1 MTLIAATALTGN
13 DGHSVRILAGDG
25 WELVE
30 RGDLGCVQIVAA
42 GENRA
47 AIDSLGRFLAVVPA
61 PVGAVVQDSAGHW
74 LVGLSPRSWLL
85 VCARDG
91 EDGLAQKF
99 LEAFPDGTILAP
111 AFGDHLPWLE
121 LSGPGSTALLGRMG
135 FLGLQGRGIP
145 VAGARRQLLGHVPAV
160 IHRLGE
166 DHWRIGVERS
176 RIRHFRDWLE
186 SASANRGGWPIS

>member
-1 MTLIAATALTGN
+1 MTLNGAAALTGD
-13 DGHSVRILAGDG
+13 DGQVVRILAGDG
-25 WELVE
+25 WEIVE

-42 GENRA
+42 GEDHA

-61 PVGAVVQDSAGHW
+61 PVGAVIQDSAGRW
-74 LVGLSPRSWLL
+74 LIGLSPRSWLL
-85 VCARDG
+85 VCTRDG
-91 EDGLAQKF
+91 EDDLVQK
-99 LEAFPDGTILAP
+99 LQEAFPDGTILAP

-121 LSGPGSTALLGRMG
+121 LSGPCSTALLGRMG

-145 VAGARRQLLGHVPAV
+145 VAGARRQLMGHVPAV

-166 DHWRIGVERS
+166 NHWRIGIERS

-186 SASANRGGWPIS
+186 STSANLGGWPIS